1 MAGAMATKSS
11 PATGHGRAVASNPRD
26 TSGKGRAQRT
36 KRRVVRPPRLYE
48 YFDAIVRHGSIR
60 RAAEALGVASSAL
73 NRRLLDF
80 EADVGASLF
89 ERLPRGVRLTA
100 AGEVFAGH
108 VRRMLSDLEQAGSQ
122 IQALQGLMR
131 GHVAIGTAESAAVD
145 LVPNAVV
152 AFQREHPGVRFS
164 VAVGNP
170 HTMIA
175 DLLEDRVD
183 LILTHEQPAH
193 HDVLVL
199 ASAPKSFCALM
210 RTDHPL
216 ATRPRLHLRDC
227 QEFPIVLA
235 DDMLAGRS
243 LIESTLA
250 KSSFALEPVL
260 VTNMVEVM
268 KRYVRASNAICF
280 QFRVG
285 QAAELAS
292 GELVAVPLA
301 EPEFSHAQLLLA
313 TRRGRVLPPS
323 AAAFC
328 ENLRAL
334 LKETASL

>member
-131 GHVAIGTAESAAVD
+131 GHVAIAAAESVAVEFLPRVIAEFRRLHPGVHFTVRVGTPQAMVVD
-145 LVPNAVV
+145 LV
-152 AFQREHPGVRFS
+152 
-164 VAVGNP
+164 
-170 HTMIA
+170 
-175 DLLEDRVD
+175 EDRVD
-183 LILTHEQPAH
+183 LVLTHEQPRH
-193 HDVLVL
+193 HDVMTL
-199 ASAPKSFCALM
+199 ASAPQSFCALLAP
-210 RTDHPL
+210 DHPL
-216 ATRPRLHLRDC
+216 AGRDTLRLRDC
-227 QEFPIVLA
+227 HEFPIVLA
-235 DDMLAGRS
+235 DETLAGRS
-243 LIESTLA
+243 LIEATLA
-250 KSSFALEPVL
+250 KASLHFRPVL
-260 VTNMVEVM
+260 VTNMIQVM
-268 KRYVRASNAICF
+268 KQFVRNDHAICF
-280 QFRVG
+280 QFRIG
-285 QAAELAS
+285 AEAEIAR
-292 GELVAVPLA
+292 GELVAIPLVDPPLA
-301 EPEFSHAQLLLA
+301 QTQLLLVA
-313 TRRGRVLPPS
+313 RRGRVLPVA
-323 AAAFC
+323 AAAFAEMLC
-328 ENLRAL
+328 RRLDQSGAR
-334 LKETASL
+334 